1 MCYNKQL
8 RRGLDM
14 MTYEMQY
21 LKNKKKL
28 MIISLVGVF
37 LLFGMFLLN
46 QCIHYETVKSSNEE
60 ESVLAVKK

>member
-1 MCYNKQL
+1 
-8 RRGLDM
+8 M